1 VGFLLKGQQLTELWN
16 FTRRRN
22 VQLLDSGEMVLNS
35 KVTLLIRR
43 SQSNEPNVVEV
54 ERGENLRQVLLRES
68 LTPYQGNKKIFNC
81 RGMGICGTCK
91 VLVFENGEWWD
102 KRSCQIQ
109 CFKNLEIQ
117 LK

>member
-1 VGFLLKGQQLTELWN
+1 
-16 FTRRRN
+16 
-22 VQLLDSGEMVLNS
+22 MVSKS

-43 SQSNEPNVVEV
+43 SGSNEESVVEV
-54 ERGENLRQVLLRES
+54 ERGENLRKVLLQQR

-81 RGMGICGTCK
+81 HGMGICGTCK